1 MIPLYIPE
9 CKNCKFCFQGE
20 TNLCQS
26 VRSTQGKGLMPD
38 KTVRFKCNKDGK
50 DIDIFH
56 FMGTSTFSQYTV
68 LPEISV
74 AVINKAIMDKKLEKE
89 ACLLGCGIT
98 TGIGAVRNTMKCE
111 AGATIAVFGLGM
123 LLLMTMING

>member
-1 MIPLYIPE
+1 
-9 CKNCKFCFQGE
+9 
-20 TNLCQS
+20 
-26 VRSTQGKGLMPD
+26 MPD

-50 DIDIFH
+50 DINIYH

-74 AVINKAIMDKKLEKE
+74 AVINKAVLDKKLEKE

-98 TGIGAVRNTMKCE
+98 TGIGAVRNTMKCKP
-111 AGATIAVFGLGM
+111 GSTLAVFGLGTFV
-123 LLLMTMING
+123 LINIYNFDGNNITKMNKRWCWFIGDSRSCYE